1 MQSAYRAFLSCNAGC
16 AREGLCVFEVKYMMR
31 VKELLLTSLNQREK
45 KSGYGTVRHSY
56 YFSRMR
62 IWWSTLRNQHLTDGV
77 DARAAR
83 DIHFTS
89 LRSARADQVLTFVIK
104 TETEEDR
111 NECMIQKRVVKPA
124 I

>member
-16 AREGLCVFEVKYMMR
+16 AREGLCVFEVKYVMR

-45 KSGYGTVRHSY
+45 KSGYGNVRHSY

-62 IWWSTLRNQHLTDGV
+62 IWWSTLRNQHLTDCV

-83 DIHFTS
+83 NIHFSS
-89 LRSARADQVLTFVIK
+89 LRSARADKVLTFVISARQK
-104 TETEEDR
+104 KIETR
-111 NECMIQKRVVKPA
+111 A
-124 I
+124 